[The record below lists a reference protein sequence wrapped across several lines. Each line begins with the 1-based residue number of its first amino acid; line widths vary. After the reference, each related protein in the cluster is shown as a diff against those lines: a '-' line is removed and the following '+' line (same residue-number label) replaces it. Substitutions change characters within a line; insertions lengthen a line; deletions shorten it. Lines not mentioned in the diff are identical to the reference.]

1 MMPEELV
8 LPFLTG
14 LALYSVFMLV
24 VGWLAYR
31 RTQKTVEDYFIASRT
46 IGSFVLTW
54 GYIAAI
60 FSAFVMAGVWALVY
74 SFGVGGYMYGVMNAW
89 TGVLIIY
96 LAYRMWLA
104 GKAFGHITPGDLLAE
119 RYQAPELRW
128 LIALFI
134 LIFASPFY
142 IAIQMIGLGYIF
154 EVVGLPYIY
163 GLLAVVII
171 VLIYLVVGGFRA
183 HVWTNVVQ
191 GIWFYAVLIVGAYLI
206 ISGAGGW
213 DKVVANMESI
223 SPRHLTITGPAIMF
237 WVTAVA
243 AIFSNIVAPNLWP
256 KTLAPRNPQVFK
268 ALAVILPVLMALVY
282 IPSLWGGIAATSLF
296 GGKLP
301 AGARPDQLFYR
312 ALLAI
317 DVPSWFFAAAAVALV
332 AAAMSTV
339 EGFLLISSQELTV
352 DIIQKGLKLKLK
364 QSTLTNIGRL
374 IVVLITLA
382 SLVIAYNPGLVI
394 GLLVVAAWGIFGI
407 PAPAVLGAFY
417 WRRGTRWGVSI
428 SIVAGCILTLL
439 AYSIW
444 APVWP
449 AGWNAYAIPLLV
461 TWALYFLISL
471 ITKPPPKEVVD
482 VYMEI
487 GYKAKIPEVIPAMLK
502 PSSEGESKP

>member
-1 MMPEELV
+1 MPEELII
-8 LPFLTG
+8 PTLTG
-14 LALYSVFMLV
+14 IVLYSVLVLV

-46 IGSFVLTW
+46 IGSFVITW

-60 FSAFVMAGVWALVY
+60 FSALVLMGVWGLVY
-74 SFGVGGYMYGVMNAW
+74 SYGVGGYMYAVMNAW
-89 TGVLIIY
+89 TGILIIY
-96 LAYRMWLA
+96 LQYRMWLA
-104 GKAFGHITPGDLLAE
+104 GKAFGHVTPGDLLAE

-128 LIALFI
+128 IIALFI

-142 IAIQMIGLGYIF
+142 ISIQMIGLGYIF
-154 EVVGLPYIY
+154 EVTGLPYTY
-163 GLLAVVII
+163 GLLATVII
-171 VLIYLVVGGFRA
+171 VLVYLTIGGFRA

-191 GIWFYAVLIVGAYLI
+191 GIWFYAVLIAGAYLI

-213 DKVVANMESI
+213 DKVVTNMESI
-223 SPRHLTITGPAIMF
+223 SPRHLTITGPAVMF
-237 WVTAVA
+237 WVTAVVS
-243 AIFSNIVAPNLWP
+243 IFSNIVAPNLWP
-256 KTLAPRNPQVFK
+256 KSLAARDPRVFK
-268 ALAVILPVLMALVY
+268 FIAVTIPILMALVY
-282 IPSLWGGIAATSLF
+282 IPSLWGGIAAISLF

-317 DVPSWFFAAAAVALV
+317 NVPTWFFAAAAVALV

-339 EGFLLISSQELTV
+339 EGFLLIGAQELTV
-352 DIIQKGLKLKLK
+352 DIIQKGLRLKLK

-374 IVVLITLA
+374 IIVLLTLA
-382 SLVIAYNPGLVI
+382 ALVIAYNPGLQI

-417 WRRGTRWGVSI
+417 WRRGTRWGASI

-444 APVWP
+444 APLWP
-449 AGWNAYAIPLLV
+449 AGWNAYAIPLLI
-461 TWALYFLISL
+461 TWALYFLVSL

-482 VYMEI
+482 TYMEI
-487 GYKAKIPEVIPAMLK
+487 GYKAKIPKEIPEILK
-502 PSSEGESKP
+502 PPTEGEPKP